1 MPGILVQI
9 AEPHHWGDA
18 YKFLSPLWGMTK
30 VSPFLSE
37 SIPVRGG
44 GRLKVKKSK
53 LQCMPKVIEMHTR
66 ILYVDTICLRILPT
80 KTVYTLGLYCPL
92 LGTSRK
98 FLLDDV

>member
-37 SIPVRGG
+37 SIPVRGKG
-44 GRLKVKKSK
+44 LNVGKSK
-53 LQCMPKVIEMHTR
+53 F
-66 ILYVDTICLRILPT
+66 
-80 KTVYTLGLYCPL
+80 TLLVQ
-92 LGTSRK
+92 SR
-98 FLLDDV
+98 VNIN